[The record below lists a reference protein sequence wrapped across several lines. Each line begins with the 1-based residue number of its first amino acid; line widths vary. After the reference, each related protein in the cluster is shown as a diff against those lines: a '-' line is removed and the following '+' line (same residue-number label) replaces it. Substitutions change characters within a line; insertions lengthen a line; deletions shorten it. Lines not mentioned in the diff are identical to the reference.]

1 MEEAVLL
8 AVKTEEEPRRQKGG
22 ASRSWKR
29 LETTLW
35 SLVQ

>member
-1 MEEAVLL
+1 MGEAALL
-8 AVKTEEEPRRQKGG
+8 AVKTEEGPQGQKCG
-22 ASRSWKR
+22 ASRSWKG